1 MVAPVKNEIA
11 TLPSVARNDETGASY
26 LRRSASRNDERSAR
40 YPLVTVTME
49 RAPPKCSARLDPP
62 GREGDALA
70 DRELARILDKLDVP
84 IEIEHVAAAR
94 DVTEISGAL

>member
-1 MVAPVKNEIA
+1 
-11 TLPSVARNDETGASY
+11 
-26 LRRSASRNDERSAR
+26 
-40 YPLVTVTME
+40 ME